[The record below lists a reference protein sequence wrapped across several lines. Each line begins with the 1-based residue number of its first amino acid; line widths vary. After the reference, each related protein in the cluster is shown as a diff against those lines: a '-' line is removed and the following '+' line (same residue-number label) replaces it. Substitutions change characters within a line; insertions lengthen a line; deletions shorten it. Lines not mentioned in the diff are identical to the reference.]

1 MHKQACA
8 GAARRPLPLE
18 DHAELELDA
27 RPGTRRAPL
36 PAIPV
41 ATLFVAWLA
50 WVSVSVLG
58 SLFVSLFVSLFRKV
72 KQEQRMRP
80 EVGQA
85 ALGQQSQQG
94 QQQQG
99 GQREGAG
106 AQPHHGLGPAHSAAQ
121 AGLSAGR
128 RHSAGAA

>member
-8 GAARRPLPLE
+8 GAARRPLPFE
-18 DHAELELDA
+18 DHAELQLDA
-27 RPGTRRAPL
+27 LSVTLRASLRAAPFGLLFNPL
-36 PAIPV
+36 PGLVPGA
-41 ATLFVAWLA
+41 LFSPL
-50 WVSVSVLG
+50 LDPLPH
-58 SLFVSLFVSLFRKV
+58 SLFGKV

-106 AQPHHGLGPAHSAAQ
+106 AQPHHGLGPAHTAAQ

-128 RHSAGAA
+128 RHSAGAV

>member
-1 MHKQACA
+1 MELKSLSVALSA
-8 GAARRPLPLE
+8 SLRAAAFGFLFNPLLGLVP
-18 DHAELELDA
+18 
-27 RPGTRRAPL
+27 
-36 PAIPV
+36 
-41 ATLFVAWLA
+41 
-50 WVSVSVLG
+50 G
-58 SLFVSLFVSLFRKV
+58 SLCSPLLDSLPNSLFGQV

-106 AQPHHGLGPAHSAAQ
+106 AQPHHGLGPARTAAQ

-128 RHSAGAA
+128 RHSAGAV